1 MVSQTEPF
9 TLAGQYWG
17 YQVRVAHSI
26 EEIFKECPFEGGYDL
41 KIGDSMNGD
50 FIDFVDFKQFND
62 FKHGLIFFG
71 GLSGIEGVIEEL
83 DENTNYKAKDV
94 RKIFDLYVN
103 SCPERGCRPSSLRTE
118 ESLLISMGALMPRLR
133 RVGKK
138 IPS

>member
-1 MVSQTEPF
+1 
-9 TLAGQYWG
+9 
-17 YQVRVAHSI
+17 
-26 EEIFKECPFEGGYDL
+26 
-41 KIGDSMNGD
+41 MNGD
-50 FIDFVDFKQFND
+50 FIDFVDFKKYND

-118 ESLLISMGALMPRLR
+118 ESMLISMGALMPKLR

-138 IPS
+138 LECKQAKKQKQSSVVKTPFSEVKSTLL